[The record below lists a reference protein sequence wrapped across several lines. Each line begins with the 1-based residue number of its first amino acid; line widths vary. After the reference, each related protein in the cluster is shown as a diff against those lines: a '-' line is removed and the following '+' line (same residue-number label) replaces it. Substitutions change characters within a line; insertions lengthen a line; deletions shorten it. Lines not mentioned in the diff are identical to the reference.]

1 MLMLAAV
8 LTASMNIDLDLTAL
22 IRRTRV
28 KEPVATC
35 GIVTVGYRFR
45 GKPGQEFRYA
55 GDSYEIPEEGWVE
68 LIADR
73 RRTSYA
79 IHGHSLPLDVWPRDP
94 FGFRDIPLPSPDAP
108 TTPNEQGGSK

>member
-1 MLMLAAV
+1 MLVLAVV
-8 LTASMNIDLDLTAL
+8 LTASMNVDLNLASL
-22 IRRTRV
+22 IKRSQ
-28 KEPVATC
+28 KSEPAVTC

-55 GDSYEIPEEGWVE
+55 GDTYEIPKEGWVE

-79 IHGHSLPLDVWPRDP
+79 INGRSLPLDVWPRDP
-94 FGFRDIPLPSPDAP
+94 FGFRDIPLPSPLTA
-108 TTPNEQGGSK
+108 NEGAIR